1 MVTTT
6 PSSPERAETAV
17 TPWVLVVAADEV
29 KARSTRKMWEA
40 AGFAV
45 EVASSIEDAMVC
57 LAVMTPALIVVDDM
71 QYRPTPR

>member
-1 MVTTT
+1 LVTTT
-6 PSSPERAETAV
+6 SNALDRAETAV
-17 TPWVLVVAADEV
+17 TPWVLVVAADAL

-57 LAVMTPALIVVDDM
+57 LGVMTPALIVVDDRL
-71 QYRPTPR
+71 YRPTPR